1 MSPALEWFRSH
12 GAALYL
18 ASEWIVRLAMLFY
31 VPQWRTPAAA
41 RAWLLL
47 VFLLPW
53 PGLVLYLYIGRISLP
68 QWRLDLQ
75 AKAAEF
81 LRKADLEARH
91 QATPRLPESYSP
103 ALDLAFRLGHFHPLH
118 GNQVELI
125 GDYNGMIDRLVADI
139 DAATKHVH
147 LEYYIFASDETGRR
161 VAQAVIRAANR
172 GVACRVLLDSVGAAD
187 GARTLGPDLRKAG
200 VEVVLLLS
208 ASLWRRWAGRFDL
221 RNHRK
226 IVVIDGAIGY
236 VGSQNIANPESHH
249 AGYSNEELVARVRGP
264 LVSQLQAVFLADR
277 YGEIQSNVDGPD
289 IFPPHQAEG
298 QVDAQLVPSGPGY
311 HRENTL
317 LLILALL
324 GAAKERVTITTPY
337 LIPDEPLIRA
347 MQSAVIRGV
356 DVRVIVPRTLD
367 QLFMSFAQ
375 KSFYGDL
382 LEAGVRIHL
391 YEPAFL
397 HAKHI
402 SVDDEISLI
411 GSSNVD
417 IRSFALNAEISGIFY
432 DRQITATLRKIQDRY
447 LSRSAEL
454 RKEQWDRRPIHHK
467 VFQNIAR
474 LADSIL

>member
-1 MSPALEWFRSH
+1 
-12 GAALYL
+12 
-18 ASEWIVRLAMLFY
+18 
-31 VPQWRTPAAA
+31 
-41 RAWLLL
+41 
-47 VFLLPW
+47 
-53 PGLVLYLYIGRISLP
+53 
-68 QWRLDLQ
+68 
-75 AKAAEF
+75 
-81 LRKADLEARH
+81 
-91 QATPRLPESYSP
+91 
-103 ALDLAFRLGHFHPLH
+103 
-118 GNQVELI
+118 
-125 GDYNGMIDRLVADI
+125 
-139 DAATKHVH
+139 
-147 LEYYIFASDETGRR
+147 
-161 VAQAVIRAANR
+161 
-172 GVACRVLLDSVGAAD
+172 
-187 GARTLGPDLRKAG
+187 
-200 VEVVLLLS
+200 
-208 ASLWRRWAGRFDL
+208 
-221 RNHRK
+221 
-226 IVVIDGAIGY
+226 
-236 VGSQNIANPESHH
+236 NPESHH

-277 YGEIQSNVDGPD
+277 YGETRSNVDGPD
-289 IFPPHQAEG
+289 IFPLHQAEG
-298 QVDAQLVPSGPGY
+298 QADAQLVPSGPGY

-432 DRQITATLRKIQDRY
+432 DREITATLRKIQERY
-447 LSRSAEL
+447 LTHSVEL
-454 RKEQWDRRPIHHK
+454 KKEDWDRRLIHHK